1 MVKRNALLKISSIKS
16 QSTFVNSTQDNN
28 SQNIILGPQHNLVE
42 HSEQPIYQSQT
53 NMFNDNPNTTPVDDR
68 TPLQKE
74 TDDLKKQLRKKITN
88 AAVYILVTISDFNT
102 KYTCKLCNHCA
113 AYPSVG
119 RIADHT
125 NVCRNTHYEKALE
138 I

>member
-1 MVKRNALLKISSIKS
+1 MMLDLLAIVICHDCPLTALEKKYLKK
-16 QSTFVNSTQDNN
+16 T
-28 SQNIILGPQHNLVE
+28 LVG
-42 HSEQPIYQSQT
+42 
-53 NMFNDNPNTTPVDDR
+53 
-68 TPLQKE
+68 E
-74 TDDLKKQLRKKITN
+74 TKKQLRKKITN

-125 NVCRNTHYEKALE
+125 NICRNTHYEKAIE